1 VEYHLDSKNKF
12 KFKDD
17 TSDDEWLAK
26 VGAEGWIVFSHDRKF
41 HKELPAIAA
50 IKQHRIG
57 CFYLWGAQMPIWDK
71 LVCFA
76 RGSAMIRKTAAQ
88 VKKPFISLVSQR

>member
-1 VEYHLDSKNKF
+1 
-12 KFKDD
+12 
-17 TSDDEWLAK
+17 LAK

-50 IKQHRIG
+50 IKQHSIG

-76 RGSAMIRKTAAQ
+76 RGSAMIKKTAAQ
-88 VKKPFISLVSQR
+88 VKKLFIYHLTHNNRLKMVRIP